1 MFIQIILLVVGF
13 IILIKGADY
22 FIDGASEIAKHFN
35 ISKILIG
42 LTIVSLGTSAPEF
55 AISCNAVLSNKGD
68 MIIGTVIGSNIINI
82 LLILGICSVIS
93 PIKVKSTT
101 VKKEM
106 PFHIM
111 ISSLFAIL
119 LCDNVFNYGIVDS
132 ISRADGL
139 VIVIFLLIFLYYL
152 FSITKKSN
160 DKEENEISK
169 YSLKKSIFISII
181 GAVSI
186 IMGSDLVVDS
196 ATNVAKALHVS
207 DRIISLTIIAFG
219 TGLPELASSISA
231 AIKKE
236 HDIVLGNIIGSNI
249 YNIGLVLGVAL
260 MLFGGVTPNG
270 FNNFDI
276 FVLLISTLLLFLF
289 SVDSKISKL
298 EGIGMLLL
306 FIAYYAFT
314 IYKGVII

>member
-55 AISCNAVLSNKGD
+55 AISCNSILSNKGD

-169 YSLKKSIFISII
+169 YESRNKEYYKVITYSMIADSIDYLEDKT
-181 GAVSI
+181 GRHY
-186 IMGSDLVVDS
+186 MLV
-196 ATNVAKALHVS
+196 
-207 DRIISLTIIAFG
+207 I
-219 TGLPELASSISA
+219 ELF
-231 AIKKE
+231 
-236 HDIVLGNIIGSNI
+236 H
-249 YNIGLVLGVAL
+249 
-260 MLFGGVTPNG
+260 
-270 FNNFDI
+270 
-276 FVLLISTLLLFLF
+276 
-289 SVDSKISKL
+289 
-298 EGIGMLLL
+298 
-306 FIAYYAFT
+306 
-314 IYKGVII
+314 

>member
-1 MFIQIILLVVGF
+1 MFIQIILLLVGF

-35 ISKILIG
+35 IPKILIG

-55 AISCNAVLSNKGD
+55 AISCNSVLSNKGD

-106 PFHIM
+106 PFNIM

-231 AIKKE
+231 ALKKE

-249 YNIGLVLGVAL
+249 YNIGLVLGVPV

-289 SVDSKISKL
+289 SVDSKITKL

>member
-1 MFIQIILLVVGF
+1 
-13 IILIKGADY
+13 
-22 FIDGASEIAKHFN
+22 
-35 ISKILIG
+35 
-42 LTIVSLGTSAPEF
+42 
-55 AISCNAVLSNKGD
+55 
-68 MIIGTVIGSNIINI
+68 
-82 LLILGICSVIS
+82 
-93 PIKVKSTT
+93 
-101 VKKEM
+101 M
-106 PFHIM
+106 PFNIM

-231 AIKKE
+231 ALKKE

-249 YNIGLVLGVAL
+249 YNIGLVLGVPV

-289 SVDSKISKL
+289 SVDSKITKL

>member
-1 MFIQIILLVVGF
+1 MFIQIILLLVGF

-35 ISKILIG
+35 IPKILIG

-55 AISCNAVLSNKGD
+55 AISCNSILSNKED

-106 PFHIM
+106 PFNIM

-160 DKEENEISK
+160 DKDEKEISK

-231 AIKKE
+231 ALKKE

-249 YNIGLVLGVAL
+249 YNIGLVLGVPV
-260 MLFGGVTPNG
+260 MLFGSVTPNG

-289 SVDSKISKL
+289 SVDSKITKL

>member
-1 MFIQIILLVVGF
+1 M
-13 IILIKGADY
+13 
-22 FIDGASEIAKHFN
+22 
-35 ISKILIG
+35 
-42 LTIVSLGTSAPEF
+42 
-55 AISCNAVLSNKGD
+55 
-68 MIIGTVIGSNIINI
+68 
-82 LLILGICSVIS
+82 
-93 PIKVKSTT
+93 
-101 VKKEM
+101 
-106 PFHIM
+106 
-111 ISSLFAIL
+111 

-160 DKEENEISK
+160 DKDEKEISK

-231 AIKKE
+231 ALKKE

-249 YNIGLVLGVAL
+249 YNIGLVLGVPV

-289 SVDSKISKL
+289 SVDSKITKL